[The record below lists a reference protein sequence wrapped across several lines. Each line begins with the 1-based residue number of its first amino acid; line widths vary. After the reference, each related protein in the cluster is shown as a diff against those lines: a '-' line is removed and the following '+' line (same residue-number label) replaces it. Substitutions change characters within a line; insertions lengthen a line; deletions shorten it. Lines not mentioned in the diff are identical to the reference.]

1 MLLACHSYVSVC
13 TRMLR
18 VCDSYVFVGTRIYP
32 RVDRM
37 LPVALVWCF
46 SHDHAE
52 WSSNFQLFSWSQRT
66 GIRFLARGVGGCRLI
81 SFLFIFF
88 LVLQWE
94 YFQKLISTSEKM
106 WSSAFRLGE
115 SVYYEQWYY
124 FMNVYIIFCIY
135 NVDGGSEIEP
145 FFKFTFRIYFDT
157 IEKIRIIFSK
167 RWRVTKIETETCHL
181 FFTALL
187 QNAFWISALKRKKV
201 LSL

>member
-145 FFKFTFRIYFDT
+145 FFLIHIQNLFWYNRKDKNNFFKEMASDKNWDRNLSF
-157 IEKIRIIFSK
+157 IFYCSFAK
-167 RWRVTKIETETCHL
+167 C
-181 FFTALL
+181 LL
-187 QNAFWISALKRKKV
+187 NFCSEA
-201 LSL
+201 